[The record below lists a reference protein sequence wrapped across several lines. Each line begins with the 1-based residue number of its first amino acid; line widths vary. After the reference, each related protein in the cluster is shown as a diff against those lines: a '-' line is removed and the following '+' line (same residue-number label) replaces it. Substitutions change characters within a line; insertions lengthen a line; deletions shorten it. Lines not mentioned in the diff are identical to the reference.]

1 MELTQQCIDS
11 IVGNTPEFNEIQFII
26 VDNASTDGT
35 SDYLANLMRKF
46 SNIEVISN
54 SENLGFAKGCN
65 QGIKIAKSNYVILLN
80 NGTIVTK
87 GWLSSLIREAESSP
101 DIGIVGSRLLYPNSN
116 IIQHIGV
123 KFAKINLFVAYHYA
137 KLRDQEYTPEA
148 DVSSD
153 YDCVTFAC
161 VLIKKEVFDQIGLLD
176 EEYINSYEDVDFC
189 IRAREAGFRIRYCAK
204 SILLCHFESKTPNRH
219 QYDQRNLEMLNKKW
233 GAILDKYVD
242 KEKGNIEIGEIWRRE
257 ELQKNPN
264 DIVALY
270 HLINI
275 VSQMNRYEE
284 YQIVKKEFD
293 QKMTEFRS
301 TQPTISIII
310 PTHNNWQFSFTCLQ
324 KIFNSMKELNY
335 EIIVVDNNS
344 TDGTVR
350 NLRFMEEVGF
360 IRVIY
365 NNPERT
371 YAQAN
376 NEGAKIARGAFLVFI
391 NNDVLLF
398 ENWSEKL
405 VEIFEQ
411 HPEIGIQGAK
421 LLYPNRLVQHSGIVF
436 RRLRNGMK
444 QHYHIY
450 LGKQEEEACV
460 SKSREF
466 QAVTGAF
473 LAIRRELFE
482 RIGGFDEFYN
492 FGHEDLDLCIA
503 VRKLGY
509 KVWYN
514 SEVKAIHL
522 ESATKKIKGLE
533 KFALKFNDPNNNDYK
548 NYIYFHRKWGDFV
561 EVDDYKYYQE
571 DNEFNPFVN
580 V

>member
-1 MELTQQCIDS
+1 VELTQQCIDS
-11 IVGNTPEFNEIQFII
+11 IVSNTPEFNEIQFII
-26 VDNASTDGT
+26 VDNASTDRT
-35 SDYLANLMRKF
+35 SDYLASLMRKF

-65 QGIKIAKSNYVILLN
+65 QGIKIAKSNYVVLLN
-80 NGTIVTK
+80 NDTVVTK

-123 KFAKINLFVAYHYA
+123 KVAKMKLFYPYHFAR
-137 KLRDQEYTPEA
+137 LRDQKYAPEA
-148 DVSSD
+148 NFSSD

-161 VLIKKEVFDQIGLLD
+161 VLIKKEVFDRIGLLD

-189 IRAREAGFRIRYCAK
+189 VRAREAGFRIRYCAD
-204 SILLCHFESKTPNRH
+204 SILYHFESKTPNRH
-219 QYDQRNLEMLNKKW
+219 KYDQQNLELLNKKW
-233 GAILDKYVD
+233 EIILDKYVD
-242 KEKGNIEIGEIWRRE
+242 KEKSGLEIWEVWIRE

-264 DIVALY
+264 DIISL
-270 HLINI
+270 HQLSNI
-275 VSQMNRYEE
+275 ISQMNRYEE
-284 YQIVKKEFD
+284 YQIVQKEFD
-293 QKMTEFRS
+293 QKIAEFRN
-301 TQPTISIII
+301 TQPIISIII
-310 PTHNNWQFSFTCLQ
+310 PTHNNWQFSFTCIQ
-324 KIFNSMKELNY
+324 KIFSSMKQLNY
-335 EIIVVDNNS
+335 EVIIVDNNS
-344 TDGTVR
+344 TDVTVN
-350 NLRFMEEVGF
+350 NLKLMEALGF
-360 IRVIY
+360 VRVIY

-376 NEGAKIARGAFLVFI
+376 NEGAKIARGKFFVFM

-421 LLYPNRLVQHSGIVF
+421 LLYPNRLIQHSGIVF

-444 QHYHIY
+444 YHYHIY
-450 LGKQEEEACV
+450 LGKQEAEACV

-482 RIGGFDEFYN
+482 HIGGFDEFYN

-514 SEVKAIHL
+514 AEIRAIHL
-522 ESATKKIKGLE
+522 ESMTKKIKGLE

-548 NYIYFHRKWGDFV
+548 NYVYFHRKWGDFI
-561 EVDDYKYYQE
+561 EIDDYKYYQE